1 MYIKVCHYI
10 GWYLQ
15 EAMYTIKLAGPRA
28 VIWPF
33 QINGLTLGTLVPC
46 QLVMLEVTDLYLIV

>member
-1 MYIKVCHYI
+1 
-10 GWYLQ
+10 
-15 EAMYTIKLAGPRA
+15 MYTIKLAGPRA